1 MPGTYRSSFLF
12 GAGLAGC
19 SEDTAPTQ
27 STASLAPSANP
38 PPASPVL
45 PKRVE
50 GITTVV
56 SQSAAIEPTPSAA
69 DEPTTVASIAA
80 QSDLAKLAGDW
91 QLENLI
97 KLPDGHRLTMNNKY
111 RFHLDGTFTNTS
123 RTKLSHR
130 DTGDAIYTLTTKESG
145 TWTLDEN
152 NTCWTTK
159 TAEILEFES
168 FSSRITRKVVEEGLA
183 EDDPPDRFKIVSM
196 QESWVKLQPE
206 DGGGVVT
213 LTRVP

>member
-1 MPGTYRSSFLF
+1 MFLF
-12 GAGLAGC
+12 AAGLAGC
-19 SEDTAPTQ
+19 SGDTGETAPKQ

-38 PPASPVL
+38 LPASPVL
-45 PKRVE
+45 PKRAE
-50 GITTVV
+50 DITTVV
-56 SQSAAIEPTPSAA
+56 SQSAAMEPTPSVA
-69 DEPTTVASIAA
+69 DEPTTEALIAA
-80 QSDLAKLAGDW
+80 QSDLVKLAGDW

-123 RTKLSHR
+123 RTKLTHR
-130 DTGDAIYTLTTKESG
+130 DTGDAVYRLTTKESG
-145 TWTLDEN
+145 TWTLDAN
-152 NTCWTTK
+152 NICWTTK

-168 FSSRITRKVVEEGLA
+168 FSSRITRKVIEEGLA

-206 DGGGVVT
+206 DGGAVVT